1 MLSAIQVQLLET
13 KFENECGSWFEIEPG
28 PRRGGGGGV
37 LWSACTE
44 HVPLASQP
52 IPWPIIDTIAF
63 TFRHM

>member
-28 PRRGGGGGV
+28 PRRGGGGV
-37 LWSACTE
+37 LRSIFTE
-44 HVPLASQP
+44 YVPLASQP
-52 IPWPIIDTIAF
+52 IPWPIIDTIAI